1 MNRPRLLNSPTKSPT
16 TTDTAKIAQNSTLK
30 GVSSTPTT
38 AAEVLQ
44 LQRLY
49 GNRAVTRHLS
59 QGNAGDAPMQRLFG
73 KKDKTQTDANTLI
86 KGLYV
91 NGLIADFRSKLTKKV
106 LFKLGGSRAYLRRDK
121 EGLKMRDALKG
132 KARARAAEDISTSIE
147 TGQGTSGKSK
157 AEKDFIGMK
166 AQGKAYKAT
175 KDVTQGTI
183 EEYAEKIV
191 RDAVDIISLTKDVRD
206 RVEGLHPSGGQT
218 YQLEAT
224 AREWVALSYQ
234 DIEDKAMAAVQT
246 TQQEVTTG
254 QDNDLSQGVETAVTT
269 ERVGETAVAKAVDA
283 PNINVFFR
291 AISRIMDMEVP
302 NVGDKCKVTVSGK
315 VWVPETPF
323 YFMATFISDI
333 KRDKMIKVRGEA
345 MLGVGVGAKLWDLN
359 VQVGVYSE
367 VNAEDSI
374 KAMELFSYGVYR
386 GLKSKGL
393 ERFPNYAWS
402 EGGKTVKLNQ
412 AGKAIGKYTKEE
424 EAETWAAMV
433 EQSALGN
440 DDAYAEVG
448 WLAKAKATGGDD
460 KLAKGEAEGMFASA
474 RRYSKKSMGKDGS
487 GANLAGKANKSS
499 DDLKQANKG
508 ESRRV
513 LQGQVKL
520 SSDWFGQGGAKIK
533 ATYMYDR
540 AKKEYEWKELEVEL
554 EGHLGGVA
562 KNIATGNEEQ
572 ILAMVFAGIQA
583 FFIPGGAIHRFTATD
598 GSVKKDG
605 TEVPGKSSSKGKTG
619 TEDRARTAGNIL
631 HLGTDVV
638 PLVAVGANAISEGAA
653 KTIFGGIVGQR
664 THIGVNFKFVAK
676 KADPKW
682 AKTWELSFFLGK
694 LTKIKVGEALAAEFK
709 TDIETSH
716 RLFMLKSDG
725 SKQFT

>member
-1 MNRPRLLNSPTKSPT
+1 MNRPRITKSDSP
-16 TTDTAKIAQNSTLK
+16 
-30 GVSSTPTT
+30 SSTKTSQPSVTSTPMGMIPNHPRT
-38 AAEVLQ
+38 AAEVIQ
-44 LQRLY
+44 LQKLY
-49 GNRAVTRHLS
+49 GNRAVARHLS
-59 QGNAGDAPMQRLFG
+59 QSNIGTAPVQRLFG
-73 KKDKTQTDANTLI
+73 KKDKTQTDSATLI
-86 KGLYV
+86 TEPYV
-91 NGLIADFRSKLTKKV
+91 NGLLAEFRSKLTKKV
-106 LFKLGGSRAYLRRDK
+106 LYQLGGSRAYLRRDK
-121 EGLKMRDALKG
+121 GGRAMRETLKS
-132 KARARAAEDISTSIE
+132 KARARAAEDISTKIE
-147 TGQGTSGKSK
+147 TDQATSGKTK
-157 AEKDFIGMK
+157 AEKDYIGMK
-166 AQGKAYKAT
+166 AQGKAYKAA
-175 KDVTQGTI
+175 KDATQGTI
-183 EEYAEKIV
+183 EEYAHKIV
-191 RDAVDIISLTKDVRD
+191 MDAVELTDLTAQIRD
-206 RVEGLHPSGGQT
+206 YVEGLHPIGGETHLLAATAQR
-218 YQLEAT
+218 YLEAFK
-224 AREWVALSYQ
+224 Q
-234 DIEDKAMAAVQT
+234 DIEDRAMTAVQS
-246 TQQEVTTG
+246 TQQAVTTG
-254 QDNDLSQGVETAVTT
+254 QDHELAQGVEQTVTT

-291 AISRIMDMEVP
+291 SISRIMDMEVP
-302 NVGDKCKVTVSGK
+302 NVGDKCKITVSGK

-333 KRDKMIKVRGEA
+333 KRDKLIKVRGEA

-359 VQVGVYSE
+359 VQAGVYSE

-424 EAETWAAMV
+424 EAEMWAAMV
-433 EQSALGN
+433 EQSALSN

-460 KLAKGEAEGMFASA
+460 KLAKGEAEGMFANA
-474 RRYSKKSMGKDGS
+474 RRYSKKTMGKDGT

-499 DDLKQANKG
+499 DELKQANKG
-508 ESRRV
+508 ESRRQ

-520 SSDWFGQGGAKIK
+520 SSDWFGQAGAKIK
-533 ATYMYDR
+533 ATYIYDR
-540 AKKEYEWKELEVEL
+540 AKKEYEWKELEVEV

-562 KNIATGNEEQ
+562 KNIATGSEEQ

-598 GSVKKDG
+598 GSIKKDG
-605 TEVPGKSSSKGKTG
+605 TEVPGKSSSKGKTA

-694 LTKIKVGEALAAEFK
+694 LTKVKVGEALAAEFK

-725 SKQFT
+725 SKQFS